1 MSDQPH
7 ATDSPVLCVYIAEHC
22 PICADARELA
32 AAIRRDYPG
41 VALFEVLV
49 GAATQPVPP
58 QLFATPTWFLNDV
71 LWSLG
76 NPSAQQV
83 AQALGTAFASPT
95 MERHVKTDEK
105 SASPQPAEKM
115 RYLSELTV
123 FQDLSPREIEE
134 INRVT
139 TMSQVAKGRVFYRP
153 EEPGE
158 VLFILKE
165 GRVQLYRIS
174 PEGKKLV
181 ISTLGPHTLFG
192 EMALLGTK
200 MHNTF
205 AEAIEDC
212 LICVMSRTD
221 LERLILSKPQVAV
234 RILEVTGKRLR
245 EAEERLENMAFK
257 GIPARLASLLLRLA
271 EEQASADIVGLTHQ
285 DLAESVGTYRETATQ
300 VLNDLKS
307 DGLIDIGRKRI
318 SILNRE
324 RLIEVA
330 DS

>member
-1 MSDQPH
+1 
-7 ATDSPVLCVYIAEHC
+7 
-22 PICADARELA
+22 
-32 AAIRRDYPG
+32 
-41 VALFEVLV
+41 
-49 GAATQPVPP
+49 
-58 QLFATPTWFLNDV
+58 
-71 LWSLG
+71 
-76 NPSAQQV
+76 
-83 AQALGTAFASPT
+83 
-95 MERHVKTDEK
+95 
-105 SASPQPAEKM
+105 
-115 RYLSELTV
+115 
-123 FQDLSPREIEE
+123 
-134 INRVT
+134 
-139 TMSQVAKGRVFYRP
+139 
-153 EEPGE
+153 

-181 ISTLGPHTLFG
+181 ITTLGPHTLFG

-221 LERLILSKPQVAV
+221 LERLILNKPQVAL
-234 RILEVTGKRLR
+234 RILDITGKRLR

-271 EEQASADIVGLTHQ
+271 EEQDSDEIAGLTHQ

-307 DGLIDIGRKRI
+307 QGYIDIGRKRI
-318 SILNRE
+318 KITDLEGLTEIAES
-324 RLIEVA
+324 
-330 DS
+330 

>member
-1 MSDQPH
+1 LNTKSDDRT
-7 ATDSPVLCVYIAEHC
+7 A
-22 PICADARELA
+22 
-32 AAIRRDYPG
+32 
-41 VALFEVLV
+41 VA
-49 GAATQPVPP
+49 
-58 QLFATPTWFLNDV
+58 
-71 LWSLG
+71 
-76 NPSAQQV
+76 
-83 AQALGTAFASPT
+83 
-95 MERHVKTDEK
+95 
-105 SASPQPAEKM
+105 QPAEKL

-123 FQDLSPREIEE
+123 FQDLAPREMQEL
-134 INRVT
+134 NRII
-139 TMSQVAKGRVFYRP
+139 TMSTVPRGRVFYRP

-181 ISTLGPHTLFG
+181 ITTLGPHTLFG

-205 AEAIEDC
+205 AEAIDDC

-221 LERLILSKPQVAV
+221 LERLILNKPQVAL

-271 EEQASADIVGLTHQ
+271 EEQGNDEISGLTHQ

-300 VLNDLKS
+300 VLNDLKAQ
-307 DGLIDIGRKRI
+307 GLIEIGRKRI
-318 SILNRE
+318 KVLDPV
-324 RLIEVA
+324 RLTEIAE
-330 DS
+330 S

>member
-1 MSDQPH
+1 LS
-7 ATDSPVLCVYIAEHC
+7 TKI
-22 PICADARELA
+22 
-32 AAIRRDYPG
+32 
-41 VALFEVLV
+41 
-49 GAATQPVPP
+49 
-58 QLFATPTWFLNDV
+58 
-71 LWSLG
+71 
-76 NPSAQQV
+76 
-83 AQALGTAFASPT
+83 
-95 MERHVKTDEK
+95 DEK
-105 SASPQPAEKM
+105 NATAQPAEKL

-123 FQDLSPREIEE
+123 FQDLSPREMQEL
-134 INRVT
+134 NRII
-139 TMSQVAKGRVFYRP
+139 TMSYVPKGRVFYRP

-181 ISTLGPHTLFG
+181 IATLGPHTLFG

-205 AEAIEDC
+205 AEAVEDC

-221 LERLILSKPQVAV
+221 LERLILDKPQVAL
-234 RILEVTGKRLR
+234 RLLEITGKRLR

-271 EEQASADIVGLTHQ
+271 DEQGSDAITGLTHQ

-300 VLNDLKS
+300 VLNDLKAQ
-307 DGLIDIGRKRI
+307 GLIEIGRKRI
-318 SILNRE
+318 DILDRE
-324 RLIEVA
+324 GLTEVA
-330 DS
+330 ET

>member
-1 MSDQPH
+1 MNAKSD
-7 ATDSPVLCVYIAEHC
+7 D
-22 PICADARELA
+22 RA
-32 AAIRRDYPG
+32 A
-41 VALFEVLV
+41 VA
-49 GAATQPVPP
+49 
-58 QLFATPTWFLNDV
+58 
-71 LWSLG
+71 
-76 NPSAQQV
+76 
-83 AQALGTAFASPT
+83 
-95 MERHVKTDEK
+95 
-105 SASPQPAEKM
+105 QPAEKLK
-115 RYLSELTV
+115 YLTELTV
-123 FQDLSPREIEE
+123 FQDLSPREMQEL
-134 INRVT
+134 NRIT
-139 TMSQVAKGRVFYRP
+139 TMSTVPRGRVFYRP

-181 ISTLGPHTLFG
+181 ITTLGPHTLFG

-205 AEAIEDC
+205 AEAIDDC

-221 LERLILSKPQVAV
+221 LERLILNKPQVAL

-271 EEQASADIVGLTHQ
+271 EEQGTNEIAGLTHQ

-307 DGLIDIGRKRI
+307 QGLIEIGRKRI
-318 SILNRE
+318 KLLE
-324 RLIEVA
+324 AGRLTEIAE
-330 DS
+330 S